1 MAGRFGHVG
10 LCQLHTKLVMLGS
23 SPCMPVFLVEGSIEV
38 LADDLYGIY
47 LCPFGTEEARTVV
60 ATHMMA
66 ACLSIRDSAEVERSA
81 V

>member
-60 ATHMMA
+60 A
-66 ACLSIRDSAEVERSA
+66 CLSIRDSAEVERSA